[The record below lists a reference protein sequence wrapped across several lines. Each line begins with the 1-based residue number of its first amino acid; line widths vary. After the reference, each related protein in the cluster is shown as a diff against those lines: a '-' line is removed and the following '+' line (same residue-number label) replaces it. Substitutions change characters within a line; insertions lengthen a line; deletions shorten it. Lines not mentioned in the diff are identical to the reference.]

1 MKKYKVDT
9 TTGEAEADIEAI
21 FDFIYLDSPRN
32 ALKWYLKIKAKIQT
46 LETMPER
53 CPKAP
58 EDELVEFTVHHLIEG
73 NYRVLFRIESKTV
86 QVLHVRG
93 GWQERK
99 LD

>member
-1 MKKYKVDT
+1 MKRYEVDT
-9 TTGEAEADIEAI
+9 STGEAEADIEAI
-21 FDFIYLDSPRN
+21 FSFIALDSPRN
-32 ALKWYLKIKAKIQT
+32 ALRWYLNIKAKIQT

-58 EDELVEFTVHHLIEG
+58 ENELAEFTVHHLIDG
-73 NYRVLFRIESKTV
+73 NYRVLFRINGKTV

-99 LD
+99 L